1 MKALQPNAHLVA
13 HLVGR
18 TKFTGKGHTATN
30 GLSHIIEEFLP
41 KCEDERVFERFFIFG
56 GAPAAHEDCCVM
68 VHIKVLNAGIDT
80 LKVNLKSVGDNG
92 KLFAAK

>member
-1 MKALQPNAHLVA
+1 MGNVELIALIGSLFHAQ
-13 HLVGR
+13 
-18 TKFTGKGHTATN
+18 TN